1 MAMSACQQGGRT
13 LFLIGEGEN
22 ELKSVQCKSA
32 ANLMRKEFGERIC
45 DTCGECCNRQYKSK
59 VDKVMICIAFDDET
73 KWDRNEKACGLF
85 NIPFSPL
92 PVQRKGLTVHIA
104 IIGAFDPVFFFAK
117 PLQRIC
123 LLGHC

>member
-13 LFLIGEGEN
+13 LFFDREGEN

-85 NIPFSPL
+85 NIPFRGIRPKRMPYGEFL
-92 PVQRKGLTVHIA
+92 RKNTKARTDTTNLVDQGSLFSATV
-104 IIGAFDPVFFFAK
+104 
-117 PLQRIC
+117 
-123 LLGHC
+123 